1 MFVWYLKQQWWC
13 RFSNEL
19 PLMAQR
25 GGSNIT
31 GPFWIIH
38 WSTCWHGGL
47 RTTYKSHSC
56 WFPPVWTTRPAVL
69 QMLHT
74 SVCERPAAFRD
85 FSSSRLRLKRRETHK
100 QGGCCYLAHRNKT
113 QLLPLPLPVWGLMGK
128 WVSEEFWLV
137 CNWSSYLSALAARP
151 AWPSVVLNRSVV
163 ACTARSAARL
173 VCWCFTVC
181 NQTRSRDR
189 PASWME
195 VIHMFI
201 CCFPD
206 RLRAAAVTVTFQLLI
221 C

>member
-1 MFVWYLKQQWWC
+1 MKPSLFYSRTNTYFIRQQTTCLTIVGFRLIDTATTGWNNLPCLCGISNSSDDAGSVMNCPWWPK
-13 RFSNEL
+13 EGAVTL
-19 PLMAQR
+19 QR
-25 GGSNIT
+25 GE
-31 GPFWIIH
+31 WIIH
-38 WSTCWHGGL
+38 RSTCWHGGL

-137 CNWSSYLSALAARP
+137 CN
-151 AWPSVVLNRSVV
+151 
-163 ACTARSAARL
+163 
-173 VCWCFTVC
+173 
-181 NQTRSRDR
+181 
-189 PASWME
+189 
-195 VIHMFI
+195 
-201 CCFPD
+201 
-206 RLRAAAVTVTFQLLI
+206 
-221 C
+221 

>member
-1 MFVWYLKQQWWC
+1 MKPSLFYSRTNTYFIRQQTTCLTIVGFRHSDNWLKQPSMFVWYLKQQWWC

-137 CNWSSYLSALAARP
+137 CN
-151 AWPSVVLNRSVV
+151 
-163 ACTARSAARL
+163 
-173 VCWCFTVC
+173 
-181 NQTRSRDR
+181 
-189 PASWME
+189 
-195 VIHMFI
+195 
-201 CCFPD
+201 
-206 RLRAAAVTVTFQLLI
+206 
-221 C
+221 

>member
-1 MFVWYLKQQWWC
+1 MKPSLFYSRTNTYFIRQQTTCLTIVGFRLIDTATTGWNNLPCLCGISNSSDDAGSVMNCPWWPK
-13 RFSNEL
+13 EGAVTL
-19 PLMAQR
+19 QR
-25 GGSNIT
+25 GG
-31 GPFWIIH
+31 WIIH
-38 WSTCWHGGL
+38 RSTCWHGGL

-137 CNWSSYLSALAARP
+137 CN
-151 AWPSVVLNRSVV
+151 
-163 ACTARSAARL
+163 
-173 VCWCFTVC
+173 
-181 NQTRSRDR
+181 
-189 PASWME
+189 
-195 VIHMFI
+195 
-201 CCFPD
+201 
-206 RLRAAAVTVTFQLLI
+206 
-221 C
+221 